1 MAIKYNNQTVTNIN
15 YDSHPV
21 KKVVLDGNVRWEK
34 PFVLSASLETG
45 CSVVYNRYSTL
56 EPSAKAGVEIEPG
69 DTIYNDDVLR
79 ITYTPVAGY
88 EITSFTV
95 NGSAYTSGADYTVH
109 SDVAVACETQ
119 GVAKTINVTINTG
132 VERIIVDYT
141 NIYDHET
148 SVSFTNNGSISDA
161 WQGTSYS

>member
-34 PFVLSASLETG
+34 PFTLSASLETG
-45 CSVVYNRYSTL
+45 CTVVYNRYSTL
-56 EPSAKAGVEIEPG
+56 EPSASIGTITTA
-69 DTIYNDDVLR
+69 DTIFNDDVLR

-109 SDVAVACETQ
+109 GDVAVACETQ
-119 GVAKTINVTINTG
+119 GVAKTISVTVNTG

-141 NIYDHET
+141 NIYGHET
-148 SVSFTNNGSISDA
+148 SVSFTNNGSVSDA